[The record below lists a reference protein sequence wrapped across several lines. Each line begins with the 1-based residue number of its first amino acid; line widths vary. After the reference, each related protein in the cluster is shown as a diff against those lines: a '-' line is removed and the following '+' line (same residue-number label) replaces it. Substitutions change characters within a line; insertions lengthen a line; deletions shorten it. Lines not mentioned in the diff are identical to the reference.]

1 MHEIY
6 LRKMDLTD
14 DEDDYVSSSK
24 ALDEGELFKMKS
36 VARRE
41 RESRLSSYDQEA
53 RNQAEKRKELLAE
66 IFNRTLDDF
75 N

>member
-1 MHEIY
+1 
-6 LRKMDLTD
+6 MDLTD

-41 RESRLSSYDQEA
+41 RESRLSSYDLKMNVA
-53 RNQAEKRKELLAE
+53 TGNAKVIVPTK
-66 IFNRTLDDF
+66 IYSI
-75 N
+75 